1 MHRLV
6 VSGKAASSWEFWQ
19 MTPGQ
24 VWWLIEDTFPKLF
37 ARDMKDVGEIRN
49 MVKRAKAKEQ
59 KAQENV

>member
-1 MHRLV
+1 
-6 VSGKAASSWEFWQ
+6 